1 MMSETAREQRK
12 PPWQAMILALLFFGP
27 LLAAWLLYF
36 HSDWRPGEL
45 AVHGELIDP
54 AGPLPEL
61 HGVGDADPLRGHW
74 SLLYVSPTACGA
86 DCREALYRMRQTDAA
101 LGRRGARVET
111 VMLPASEMPDRG
123 FLDREHPDLIVLPP
137 DSPAAARLEA
147 SLPQAAR
154 ADGTG
159 ILVVD
164 PLGNLMMR
172 FDLGS
177 DPKGMYEDLK
187 KLLRVSRIG

>member
-1 MMSETAREQRK
+1 MTEATQEQRK
-12 PPWQAMILALLFFGP
+12 TPWQAIILAVLFFGP
-27 LLAAWLLYF
+27 LAAAWLLYF
-36 HSDWRPGEL
+36 HSDWRPGET
-45 AVHGELIDP
+45 AVHGELINP
-54 AGPLPEL
+54 AVPLPEL
-61 HGVGDADPLRGHW
+61 AGPGGTDPLRGHW
-74 SLLYVSPTACGA
+74 SLLYVSPSACGE
-86 DCREALYRMRQTDAA
+86 DCREALYRMRQTDTA

-111 VMLPASEMPDRG
+111 VMLPGTEMPDAG
-123 FLDREHPDLIVLPP
+123 FLNREHPDLIVL
-137 DSPAAARLEA
+137 SPESAAAVRLEK
-147 SLPQAAR
+147 SLPEAAR

-177 DPKGMYEDLK
+177 NPKGMYEDLK

>member
-1 MMSETAREQRK
+1 MTKGTPEQRK
-12 PPWQAMILALLFFGP
+12 TPWQAIFLALLFFGP

-36 HSDWRPGEL
+36 HSDWRPGEVS
-45 AVHGELIDP
+45 VHGDLIDP
-54 AGPLPEL
+54 AVPLPEL
-61 HGVGDADPLRGHW
+61 AGPDGADPLRGHW
-74 SLLYVSPTACGA
+74 SLLYVSPAACM
-86 DCREALYRMRQTDAA
+86 DECREALYRMRQTDVA

-111 VMLPASEMPDRG
+111 VLLPATEMPDAR
-123 FLDREHPDLIVLPP
+123 FLDTEHPDLIVLPP
-137 DSPAAARLEA
+137 DSPAAALLGE
-147 SLPQAAR
+147 SLPDAAR
-154 ADGTG
+154 ADGSG

-164 PLGNLMMR
+164 PLGNLMLR

>member
-54 AGPLPEL
+54 AVPLPEL

-86 DCREALYRMRQTDAA
+86 DCREALYRMRQTDTA

-111 VMLPASEMPDRG
+111 CLLYTSD
-123 FLDREHPDLIVLPP
+123 
-137 DSPAAARLEA
+137 AADEL
-147 SLPQAAR
+147 
-154 ADGTG
+154 T
-159 ILVVD
+159 
-164 PLGNLMMR
+164 
-172 FDLGS
+172 
-177 DPKGMYEDLK
+177 
-187 KLLRVSRIG
+187 